1 MNRGDAETQ
10 RLNQV
15 SERIIGCAINVHRAL
30 GPGLLEWAYEECLC
44 LELKPAGMPYARQ
57 VPLPLIYRGTRLDCG
72 YRLDVIVQNELVL
85 EVKAVERL
93 LPIHDA
99 QILSYLR
106 LGAYKTGLLLN
117 FHTMVLKDGIRRFV
131 L

>member
-1 MNRGDAETQ
+1 VESASARDP
-10 RLNQV
+10 L

-30 GPGLLEWAYEECLC
+30 GPGLLESAHEECLC

-72 YRLDVIVQNELVL
+72 YRLDVVVQSQLVL
-85 EVKAVERL
+85 EIKAVERL

-106 LGAYKTGLLLN
+106 LGGYKTGLLLN
-117 FHTMVLKDGIRRFV
+117 FHTVVLKDGIRRFV

>member
-1 MNRGDAETQ
+1 VESTSSRDPLT
-10 RLNQV
+10 
-15 SERIIGCAINVHRAL
+15 ERVIGCAIDVHRAL
-30 GPGLLEWAYEECLC
+30 GSGLLESAYEECLC
-44 LELKPAGMPYARQ
+44 LELKHAGLPCARQ

-106 LGAYKTGLLLN
+106 LGGYKTGLLLN
-117 FHTMVLKDGIRRFV
+117 FHTTVLKDGIRRFV